1 MKNLLS
7 FGFGDA
13 MRMGASEIIA
23 AGIRRDVAME
33 RAVVLPQQTHSAN
46 VAVVEHRHLDRLRNG
61 DATSWPEIFGDTDA
75 LITRLPG
82 VWIGVRTADCVPVLL
97 CADDIRAIAAI
108 HAGWKGTRSDIV
120 GATVRRLVDMGAD
133 AARIRAYIGP
143 CICADCYEVSPEL
156 AEEFRAAGLAAG
168 VLQPAAANPTGGTD
182 AGAACSAGAPTTDGR
197 QDTASPRPH
206 IDLKECNRL
215 RLIRAGVSDTL
226 ITISHH
232 CTRHTTDTSPTG
244 SGHPLYSYRRNPG
257 ETGRN
262 ITAIRLC
269 ELNG

>member
-23 AGIRRDVAME
+23 AGIRRDGAME

-46 VAVVEHRHLDRLRNG
+46 VAVVEHRHLDRLRSG

-156 AEEFRAAGLAAG
+156 AEEFRAAGLSAG
-168 VLQPAAANPTGGTD
+168 VLQPAATGTD
-182 AGAACSAGAPTTDGR
+182 TAANTNNDPAGS
-197 QDTASPRPH
+197 QDASSPRPH
-206 IDLKECNRL
+206 LDLKECNRL
-215 RLIRAGVSDTL
+215 RLISAGVSDTL

-232 CTRHTTDTSPTG
+232 CTRHTTDTYPTG